1 MLTIFTIPKP
11 FEGHISIIQRNAI
24 QSWLQL
30 RPKCEVI
37 LCGRDDGVA
46 EVSKEL
52 GVQHIAD
59 IACTVYGTPLLSS
72 AFKQVQDVAQHRL
85 ICYVNADIILFSDLL
100 TAIER
105 IQFKRFLMVGQ
116 RWDLDVKTEIN
127 FESTKWMQ
135 RLEEDLRSQGILHPA
150 SGSDYVVFPKGS
162 IGELPDF
169 AVGRPGWD
177 NWLIYHARALGLPV
191 IDSTQAVTI
200 IHQNHDYGHVPE
212 RLGETFEGPEANQ
225 NRALMG
231 GSENRFVLLDA
242 TWLLTPQDLVP
253 ARTFRH
259 LSRAMFLWL
268 AVHLRLYPLHRKIKS
283 ALPFL
288 KRFPNGL
295 LGWVEPLFRQNQ
307 GPTQK
312 P

>member
-11 FEGHISIIQRNAI
+11 FEGHTSIIQRNAI

-46 EVSKEL
+46 TVSKGF

-59 IACTVYGTPLLSS
+59 VACTVYGTPLLSS

-105 IQFKRFLMVGQ
+105 IPFKRFLMVGQ
-116 RWDLDVKTEIN
+116 RWDLDVKTEID
-127 FESTKWMQ
+127 FESVDCANGLASECKS
-135 RLEEDLRSQGILHPA
+135 RGVLHPA
-150 SGSDYVVFPKGS
+150 SGSDYFVFPKGS

-177 NWLIYHARALGLPV
+177 NWLIYRARALGLPLV
-191 IDSTQAVTI
+191 DATEAVTI
-200 IHQNHDYGHVPE
+200 IHQNHDYGHVPK
-212 RLGETFEGPEANQ
+212 RRGDTYDGPEGDENL
-225 NRALMG
+225 ALVG
-231 GSENRFVLLDA
+231 GSEKKFILLDA
-242 TWLLTPQDLVP
+242 TWLLTPKELVP
-253 ARTFRH
+253 ARTFKH
-259 LSRAMFLWL
+259 LLRVMFLWIAL
-268 AVHLRLYPLHRKIKS
+268 HLRLYPLHRKIKR
-283 ALPFL
+283 ALAFL
-288 KRFPNGL
+288 KRFPNALPG
-295 LGWVEPLFRQNQ
+295 
-307 GPTQK
+307 
-312 P
+312 